1 MVFKLRLE
9 AGARNNQQKESART
23 GFPLT
28 LHGKKLS
35 THSRRHETHPEF
47 LGKKVLLFTLC

>member
-9 AGARNNQQKESART
+9 AGARHNQQKESART